1 MAITL
6 QSTVGGFSD
15 EFMRK
20 LPKLEQIMIANGLD
34 PAEFVFSKDRA
45 TPATIPFVG
54 PFFYDYTVFI
64 GDENFTVTEP
74 NDLKFL
80 EYFHGRCVAPDDPAP
95 GQALEQFTRPPG
107 LISRIFQ
114 WMTKPI

>member
-20 LPKLEQIMIANGLD
+20 LPKLEQAMVANGLD
-34 PAEFVFSKDRA
+34 PAEFVISKDRA
-45 TPATIPFVG
+45 TPPTIPFVG

-64 GDENFTVTEP
+64 GDENFTITAQGINLSNEP
-74 NDLKFL
+74 VISYLDSVGQRLNHASW
-80 EYFHGRCVAPDDPAP
+80 YGREFY
-95 GQALEQFTRPPG
+95 LG
-107 LISRIFQ
+107 LHYSY
-114 WMTKPI
+114 

>member
-20 LPKLEQIMIANGLD
+20 LPMLEQAMVANGLD
-34 PAEFVFSKDRA
+34 PIEFVISKDRA
-45 TPATIPFVG
+45 TPPTIPFVG

-64 GDENFTVTEP
+64 GDENFTITEP

-80 EYFHGRCVAPDDPAP
+80 EYFYGRCVAPDDPAP
-95 GQALEQFTRPPG
+95 GQELEQFTRPHG
-107 LISRIFQ
+107 LISRILH
-114 WMTKPI
+114 WMAKPI